1 MTADGVLKGL
11 DGGRIEVVG
20 TATLD
25 FFLGE
30 ICVRQQVWIA
40 EIKEDCILGAD
51 FLMKQ
56 ECVIDYPQNV
66 LLIGSTEVP
75 MHANTDELK
84 CLRIVLDRT
93 IKVAGNSEI
102 VISAKLDGTPG
113 EANCGAIGPAAITR
127 RTKGII
133 VGRTLVDLKKK
144 NIPVWVV
151 NLSSSRKKLSKGTE
165 IAVCEPVACITPMLV
180 RANKGKQVTSKVDS
194 IPEHLHD
201 LYEKSVDGLN
211 KNNLLEVKSRRY

>member
-1 MTADGVLKGL
+1 MQFVIDTGVDVTILSYRVYNELNRLGEIERLTADGVLKGL

-84 CLRIVLDRT
+84 CLGIVLDRT
-93 IKVAGNSEI
+93 IKVAGNNNNNNNKFNTFIALFTIIDPKRFTELTIDTIFTLLISYI
-102 VISAKLDGTPG
+102 VMKLL
-113 EANCGAIGPAAITR
+113 NI
-127 RTKGII
+127 
-133 VGRTLVDLKKK
+133 
-144 NIPVWVV
+144 NIPKIQYPY
-151 NLSSSRKKLSKGTE
+151 L
-165 IAVCEPVACITPMLV
+165 I
-180 RANKGKQVTSKVDS
+180 
-194 IPEHLHD
+194 
-201 LYEKSVDGLN
+201 KSQ
-211 KNNLLEVKSRRY
+211 

>member
-1 MTADGVLKGL
+1 VQFVIDTGADVTILSYRVYKELNRLDEIERLTADGVLKGL

-93 IKVAGNSEI
+93 IKVPGNSEI

-133 VGRTLVDLKKK
+133 V
-144 NIPVWVV
+144 
-151 NLSSSRKKLSKGTE
+151 S
-165 IAVCEPVACITPMLV
+165 
-180 RANKGKQVTSKVDS
+180 
-194 IPEHLHD
+194 
-201 LYEKSVDGLN
+201 
-211 KNNLLEVKSRRY
+211 